1 MLRAVR
7 FHIWV
12 AVLRARMRR
21 RGMALRVQ
29 GIAGWASAPHVDID
43 LSGGRGGSLTLRLGR
58 ECSLGRG
65 LVIVVRSGADSAL
78 ELAQGARLASWCAVH
93 LRGGTIRLGEH
104 ADVRDH
110 VLLKAAA
117 GLDVGRR
124 TVLSRASTVHADGGV
139 RIGDEVGLGERTT
152 VIDSDHT
159 FDGDPPGWI
168 DRPLRIEPIE
178 IGNGALVGANCVL
191 RRGSRIGPGAAVAA
205 GSVVGAGE
213 YPAGWLV
220 AGAPAEAV
228 REL

>member
-1 MLRAVR
+1 MRAVR
-7 FHIWV
+7 FHLW
-12 AVLRARMRR
+12 AALLRARLRR
-21 RGMALRVQ
+21 RGMALRVE
-29 GIAGWASAPHVDID
+29 GTACWSSAPHVDID
-43 LSGGRGGSLTLRLGR
+43 LGAGAGGSLTLRLGR
-58 ECSLGRG
+58 DCSLGRG
-65 LVIVVRSGADSAL
+65 LVVVVRRGADSVL
-78 ELAQGARLASWCAVH
+78 ELGEGARFANWCAVH
-93 LRGGTIRLGEH
+93 LRGGAIRLGEH

-124 TVLSRASTVHADGGV
+124 TVLSRAATVHADGGV
-139 RIGDEVGLGERTT
+139 RIGAEVGLGERTT

-159 FDGDPPGWI
+159 FGGDPAGWL

-191 RRGSRIGPGAAVAA
+191 RRGARIGPGAAVAA

-213 YPAGWLV
+213 YPGGWLV